1 MFPFL
6 LHWILGVIF
15 SGFHVIAY
23 NVLLLLPVTTVFW
36 CSLVFGASI
45 MQDKDMSEYSPSR
58 SSTSKHLSC
67 SHKLC
72 ELGLKCESPTDPC
85 PYIANYLS
93 ENTSSSGSL
102 VEDIVHL
109 SSSDSNASKS
119 LMKAPVIVGCGRK
132 QSGGYLDG
140 VAPDGLL
147 GLGFGD
153 ISIPSLLAK
162 SGLVQNSFSICFSED
177 DSGRIFFGD
186 EGLATQQ
193 TTPLLPLDGKYY
205 TYIVGVEGFCIGN
218 SCLKQTG
225 FQAQVDSG
233 TSFTFLPGGVLEKVA
248 AEFDRGVNA
257 TKSSYKF
264 SPFEYCY
271 EASSQDLSNIPA
283 VTLMFAHNNS
293 FLVHN
298 PVLLIKG
305 NQGVEGFCLAI
316 MPVEGNFGTIGQNFM
331 MGYRLVFDRENLK
344 LGWSRS
350 SCQDLSAGE
359 RLPLTPP
366 PHDRPQ
372 NPLPTNQQQRTPGG
386 SAVAPAIAGR
396 TPSKPSA
403 ASPLEMT
410 THFLIE
416 RLLPMMLLQLWLF
429 ASAT

>member
-23 NVLLLLPVTTVFW
+23 SVLLFLPVTIVFW

-58 SSTSKHLSC
+58 SSTSKHLPC
-67 SHKLC
+67 SHEFC
-72 ELGLKCESPTDPC
+72 ELGLKCNSPTDPC

-102 VEDIVHL
+102 VEDVLHLL
-109 SSSDSNASKS
+109 SSNSNASKS
-119 LMKAPVIVGCGRK
+119 LVKAPVIVGCGRK

-153 ISIPSLLAK
+153 ISVPSLLAK
-162 SGLVQNSFSICFSED
+162 SGLVRNSFSICFNEN

-186 EGLATQQ
+186 QGLATQQ
-193 TTPLLPLDGKYY
+193 STPLLPFDGKYN
-205 TYIVGVEGFCIGN
+205 TYIVRVEDCCIGS

-233 TSFTFLPGGVLEKVA
+233 TSFTFLPDQVFEKVA

-257 TKSSYKF
+257 TKSSHKIT
-264 SPFEYCY
+264 PLDYCY
-271 EASSQDLSNIPA
+271 EASSQDLQNIPV
-283 VTLMFAHNNS
+283 VTLMFAQNNS
-293 FLVHN
+293 FVVHN
-298 PVLLIKG
+298 PVLLING
-305 NQGVEGFCLAI
+305 NQGLEGFCLAI
-316 MPVEGNFGTIGQNFM
+316 MPVEGNLGTIGQNFM
-331 MGYRLVFDRENLK
+331 TGYRLVFDKENLK

-350 SCQDLSAGE
+350 SCQDLSAGQSV
-359 RLPLTPP
+359 PLAPP

-372 NPLPTNQQQRTPGG
+372 NPLPTNQQQRTPDGKAVPP
-386 SAVAPAIAGR
+386 AVASR

-403 ASPLEMT
+403 ASSLHIT
-410 THFLIE
+410 THFLTA
-416 RLLPMMLLQLWLF
+416 RLLPIMLLQLCLF
-429 ASAT
+429 ALAT